1 MLLLRGQLVLRE
13 RGFHGGK
20 LCVRLRNETSLVVAE
35 AVFPVAQT
43 PGRLGGADGLLT
55 GGDETGKP
63 LFQRVVRA
71 DGESELPD
79 EGAALKDAAL
89 HAEQDAATVFRRQL
103 RNRNAGVL
111 FIRAELPHRGAAAT
125 RALEDDDASFPV
137 QLDLTSHR
145 CARPR
150 LIFRLCG
157 NRAGLRP
164 LSGVNA
170 VEHREQKL
178 RPGRFAALVRER
190 EDIEAGRERQLGVLQ
205 TAEAG
210 VHTENGHAS
219 SLPSMAA
226 RSIRA
231 ASAAVRRAAS
241 SGALS

>member
-1 MLLLRGQLVLRE
+1 MQGALPLAKRGLRPSKLRLGLRE
-13 RGFHGGK
+13 KAGFI
-20 LCVRLRNETSLVVAE
+20 VAE
-35 AVFPVAQT
+35 AVFPVAQAA
-43 PGRLGGADGLLT
+43 GGLGGADGLLT

-103 RNRNAGVL
+103 RNRDAGVL
-111 FIRAELPHRGAAAT
+111 FIRAELPHRGAAAA

-157 NRAGLRP
+157 NSAGLRP

-178 RPGRFAALVRER
+178 RPGRFAALIRER
-190 EDIEAGRERQLGVLQ
+190 EDIESRRKRQLGILQ
-205 TAEAG
+205 AAEAG
-210 VHTENGHAS
+210 AHAENGHAS

-226 RSIRA
+226 HSIRA